1 MRRVGIAT
9 PRQPQLPGFDDEVQE
24 SISEISVSA
33 GEEAAENTAEDSEA
47 EGYDIQGNSL
57 FEESEEDVDVEEP
70 DDGRKKS

>member
-9 PRQPQLPGFDDEVQE
+9 PRQPQLPGFDDEVKE

-33 GEEAAENTAEDSEA
+33 GEEAVENTAEDSEA

>member
-24 SISEISVSA
+24 SISEVSVSSS
-33 GEEAAENTAEDSEA
+33 EEAVENTAEDSEA

-70 DDGRKKS
+70 DNGRKKG

>member
-9 PRQPQLPGFDDEVQE
+9 PRQPQLPGFDDEVQK
-24 SISEISVSA
+24 SISEIFVSA
-33 GEEAAENTAEDSEA
+33 GEEAVENTAEDSEA

>member
-33 GEEAAENTAEDSEA
+33 GEEAVENTAEDSEA